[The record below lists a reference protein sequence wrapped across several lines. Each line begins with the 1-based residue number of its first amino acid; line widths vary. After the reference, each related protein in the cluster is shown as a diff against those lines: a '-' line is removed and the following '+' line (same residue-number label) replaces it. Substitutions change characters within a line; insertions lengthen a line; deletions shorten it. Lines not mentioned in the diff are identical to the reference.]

1 VSIRRSPKRWLRYT
15 LASTAIS
22 VLALGVPLLSAE
34 VGVGPDSVPAAFA
47 ASAEL
52 PIAEPLAEA
61 PVEAAAPE
69 PPAADVPAPTS
80 PPEPPPSPCADA
92 LDWVAE
98 AGLPLPAGVD
108 YNCPS
113 TQFAHHGAACWGN
126 STYCPGRGFIAIN
139 MDLLGGT
146 STEYLR
152 HVVAHEVCHILDFQ
166 STGRSTEPSAD
177 ACAAAHGAP
186 A

>member
-1 VSIRRSPKRWLRYT
+1 MSIRRSPKRWLVYT
-15 LASTAIS
+15 LTSTAIS

-52 PIAEPLAEA
+52 PIAEPVVA

-69 PPAADVPAPTS
+69 PPAAHVVSPPS
-80 PPEPPPSPCADA
+80 PPEAPQSPCSDA
-92 LDWVAE
+92 LAWVAV

-139 MDLLGGT
+139 MDLLDGT
-146 STEYLR
+146 STAYLR

-166 STGRSTEPSAD
+166 ATGRSTERGAD
-177 ACAAAHGAP
+177 ACAAAHGA
-186 A
+186 AA

>member
-1 VSIRRSPKRWLRYT
+1 M
-15 LASTAIS
+15 
-22 VLALGVPLLSAE
+22 
-34 VGVGPDSVPAAFA
+34 PAAFG

-52 PIAEPLAEA
+52 PIAEPVVVS

-69 PPAADVPAPTS
+69 PAIPEVVVVETS
-80 PPEPPPSPCADA
+80 PPEPPRSPCSDA
-92 LDWVAE
+92 LDWVSA

-126 STYCPGRGFIAIN
+126 LTFCPDRGFIAIN
-139 MDLLGGT
+139 VDLLDGT

-166 STGRSTEPSAD
+166 STGHSTEWGAD